1 MKKLKKRFATWL
13 LKDSDLTFKVC
24 YNNLKDSQ
32 LTIDINLIGSISF
45 EDVELPEGMEVV
57 IRRKLK

>member
-13 LKDSDLTFKVC
+13 LKDSDLTFEVC

-45 EDVELPEGMEVV
+45 EDAELPEGMEVV
-57 IRRKLK
+57 IRKIKL